1 MLASSL
7 FLTTL
12 KEDPA
17 DAVLVSH
24 KLMVRA
30 GLIRQLGSGLYSWLP
45 LGLRILW
52 AVEQIVR
59 EEMNRIGCLEMLM
72 PCMQPGEL
80 WQESGRWEDYGPELI
95 RMKDRHQR
103 DFCLG
108 PTHEEVIT
116 HIVRNEIN
124 SYKQLPL
131 SVYQIHTKFRDEI
144 RPRYGVMRGR
154 EFLMKDAYTFHL
166 NEESLDSSYQDMRS
180 AYIKIFTRLGVD
192 FKVVAADSGSIG
204 GHTSEEFHVLA
215 ASGEDAIAFS
225 DTSDYAA
232 NVELAPTHQLSESC
246 SAPSQPLKLI
256 DTPGL
261 YTIKA
266 LEEELNLPA
275 HNGVKTLL
283 LRAAGWTKE
292 DPALIALLV
301 RGDREL
307 NGVKAENLPQV
318 AKPLTMA
325 SQEEI
330 KALIGCAPGSIGPVS
345 LPVPC
350 IADYELAQLSDFTC
364 GANQDDKHYIGV
376 NWERDCQLPPLADLR
391 NITSGEPS
399 PDGKGSLYIKR
410 GIEVGHIFQLGD
422 KYAEAMNAQV
432 LDEDGRQRTLIMG
445 CYGIGIDRIV
455 AACIEQNH
463 DDKGIIWPT
472 VIAPFQVVLVPLG
485 DQAVARR
492 AMTLYQSLTEG
503 GIKVL
508 YDDRDLRAGVKFSDS
523 DLLGIPYRLVISPKT
538 LEKDSVEC
546 KRRRDLEPQI
556 IPLAQILDWLVKEL

>member
-1 MLASSL
+1 MRASS
-7 FLTTL
+7 FFIATL

-17 DAVLVSH
+17 DAVLISH

-45 LGLRILW
+45 LGLRVLR
-52 AVEQIVR
+52 AVEGIVR
-59 EEMNRIGCLEMLM
+59 EEMERIGCLEVLM

-80 WQESGRWEDYGPELI
+80 WQESGRWNDYGPELLRI
-95 RMKDRHQR
+95 KDRHQR

-131 SVYQIHTKFRDEI
+131 SVYQMHTKFRDEI

-154 EFLMKDAYTFHL
+154 EFVMKDAYSFHL
-166 NEESLDSSYQDMRS
+166 SQKSLEQSYQDMRG
-180 AYIKIFTRLGVD
+180 AYINIFTRLGVD

-215 ASGEDAIAFS
+215 ESGEDAIAFS
-225 DTSDYAA
+225 DSDDYAA
-232 NVELAPTHQLSESC
+232 NVELVPTQQPTDSPP
-246 SAPSQPLKLI
+246 APSQALKLI

-261 YTIKA
+261 YTIQA
-266 LEEELNLPA
+266 LEEKMNLPA
-275 HNGVKTLL
+275 AGGIKTLL
-283 LRAAGWTKE
+283 FRAAEWTKE
-292 DPALIALLV
+292 KPALVALLV

-307 NGVKAENLPQV
+307 NGVKAESLPQV

-325 SQEEI
+325 TKEEI
-330 KALIGCAPGSIGPVS
+330 KELIGCAPGSIGPIN

-364 GANQDDKHYIGV
+364 GANQDDKHYTGA
-376 NWERDCQLPPLADLR
+376 NWERDCPLPPLADLR
-391 NITSGEPS
+391 NITAGEPS
-399 PDGKGSLYIKR
+399 PAGKGALYIKR
-410 GIEVGHIFQLGD
+410 GIEVGHIFQLGE

-432 LDEDGRQRTLIMG
+432 LDEGGKQVTLTMG

-463 DDKGIIWPT
+463 DDRGIIWPLA
-472 VIAPFQVVLVPLG
+472 IAPFQVVLVPLG
-485 DQAVARR
+485 DEAVTDQAMAI
-492 AMTLYQSLTEG
+492 YQSLTRR
-503 GIKVL
+503 GIEVL
-508 YDDRDLRAGVKFSDS
+508 YEDRDLRAGVKFSDS
-523 DLLGIPYRLVISPKT
+523 DLLGIPYRLVVSAKT
-538 LEKDSVEC
+538 LARDSVEC
-546 KRRRDLEPQI
+546 KGRKEEEAQL
-556 IPLAQILDWLVKEL
+556 IPVAQLTDWLAERL